1 MSKIHI
7 VGKDVLKVAMP
18 KLKKGEGWQGRKVQG
33 GGAPVPF
40 RSHCGNLGRAN
51 ARARVQQY
59 GVWAD

>member
-7 VGKDVLKVAMP
+7 VRKGVLGIELP
-18 KLKKGEGWQGRKVQG
+18 KLKQGWLCKKMQG
-33 GGAPVPF
+33 GSAPVPF